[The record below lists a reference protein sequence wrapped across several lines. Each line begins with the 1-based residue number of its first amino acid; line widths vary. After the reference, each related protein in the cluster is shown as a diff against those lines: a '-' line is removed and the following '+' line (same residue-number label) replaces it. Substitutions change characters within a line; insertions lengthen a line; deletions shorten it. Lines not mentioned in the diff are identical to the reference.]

1 MKTITPDIHE
11 LSLGIVNVW
20 LIRDGDGWVLIDTGS
35 PNSAG
40 EILNAAGILGFP
52 PEQLRHVVL
61 THHHAD
67 HAGSLAALRL
77 RTPADATAHPLD
89 ADLIRRGTA
98 VRPTLKPGP
107 SAFSRVLVRLF
118 GASGSAPY
126 EPGIVEGE
134 ASDGDVL
141 PIAGGLRVIHTPGH
155 SAGHIALFAERQGV
169 LFAGDTC
176 ANMFGLGPSIMYEDA
191 AEGMGS
197 LARLATLDF
206 EAVCFGHGRA
216 ITRDAAG
223 RFRRRWA
230 GGI

>member
-20 LIRDGDGWVLIDTGS
+20 LIRDGDGWALIDTGA

-40 EILNAAGILGFP
+40 EILNAAAILGLQ
-52 PEQLRHVVL
+52 PEQLRHIVL

-77 RTPADATAHPLD
+77 RTPAVASAHPLD

-107 SAFSRVLVRLF
+107 SALSQALVRLF

-134 ASDGDVL
+134 ANDGDLL

-155 SAGHIALFAERQGV
+155 SAGHIALLAVRHGV
-169 LFAGDTC
+169 LFAGDAC

-230 GGI
+230 RLA

>member
-1 MKTITPDIHE
+1 MKEITADIHE

-20 LIRDGDGWVLIDTGS
+20 LIRDGGGWALIDTGA

-40 EILNAAGILGFP
+40 EILNAAAILGFQ
-52 PEQLRHVVL
+52 PEQLRHIVL

-77 RTPADATAHPLD
+77 RTPAIASAHPLD

-107 SAFSRVLVRLF
+107 GALSQVLVRLF

-126 EPGIVEGE
+126 EAGIVEGE
-134 ASDGDVL
+134 ANDGDLL
-141 PIAGGLRVIHTPGH
+141 PIAGGLRVFHTPGH
-155 SAGHIALFAERQGV
+155 SAGHIALLAERHGV
-169 LFAGDTC
+169 LFAGDAC
-176 ANMFGLGPSIMYEDA
+176 ANMFGLGPSIMYEDVA
-191 AEGMGS
+191 AGMSS
-197 LARLATLDF
+197 LARLAALDF

-216 ITRDAAG
+216 ITRDAAR

-230 GGI
+230 HSA

>member
-1 MKTITPDIHE
+1 MKALTPDIHE

-20 LIRDGDGWVLIDTGS
+20 LIRDGDGWALIDTGS

-40 EILNAAGILGFP
+40 EILNAAAILGFQP
-52 PEQLRHVVL
+52 GQLRHIVL

-77 RTPADATAHPLD
+77 RTPAGATAHPLD
-89 ADLIRRGTA
+89 SDLIRRGMA

-107 SAFSRVLVRLF
+107 SALSQVLVRLF

-126 EPGIVEGE
+126 EAGIVEGE
-134 ASDGDVL
+134 ANEGDLL

-155 SAGHIALFAERQGV
+155 SAGHIALLAERHGV
-169 LFAGDTC
+169 LFAGDAC
-176 ANMFGLGPSIMYEDA
+176 ANMFGLGLSIMYEDA
-191 AEGMGS
+191 AEGMRS
-197 LARLATLDF
+197 LARLALLDF

-230 GGI
+230 RPA

>member
-20 LIRDGDGWVLIDTGS
+20 LIRDGDGWALIDTGA

-40 EILNAAGILGFP
+40 EILNAAAILGFQP
-52 PEQLRHVVL
+52 GQLGHIVL

-77 RTPADATAHPLD
+77 RTPAGATAHPLD

-107 SAFSRVLVRLF
+107 GALSQVLVRLF

-126 EPGIVEGE
+126 EPGIVEGV
-134 ASDGDVL
+134 ANDGDLL

-155 SAGHIALFAERQGV
+155 SAGHIALLAEKHGV
-169 LFAGDTC
+169 LFAGDAC
-176 ANMFGLGPSIMYEDA
+176 ASMFGLGPSIMYEDA
-191 AEGMGS
+191 AAGLRS

-206 EAVCFGHGRA
+206 QAVCFGHGRA

-223 RFRRRWA
+223 RFRGRWTDGA
-230 GGI
+230 

>member
-1 MKTITPDIHE
+1 MKEITADIHE

-20 LIRDGDGWVLIDTGS
+20 LLRDGDGWVLIDTGS

-40 EILNAAGILGFP
+40 EILNAAAILGFQP
-52 PEQLRHVVL
+52 GQLRHIVL

-89 ADLIRRGTA
+89 ADLVRRGVA

-155 SAGHIALFAERQGV
+155 SAGHIALLAEKHGV
-169 LFAGDTC
+169 LFAGDAC
-176 ANMFGLGPSIMYEDA
+176 ANMFGLGPSIMLEDP
-191 AEGMGS
+191 AESLRS
-197 LARLATLDF
+197 LARLAALDF

-230 GGI
+230 GGR